1 MPDIKCTPYAVGPIP
16 FLPEE
21 KSDRI
26 MSSVPGS
33 LSQEA
38 IDLSEEDIWCMR
50 GVLAALDLVFLYNA
64 EVIAEGI
71 LRAINRE
78 KLLLVAE
85 RDKYHLLGTL
95 REAIHGLK

>member
-1 MPDIKCTPYAVGPIP
+1 MLLGQSLFCLKKNPIGLCTLY
-16 FLPEE
+16 
-21 KSDRI
+21 
-26 MSSVPGS
+26 SVPGS